1 MKSFKLVGLALL
13 WLGLVGKEHNQNPLF
28 FELPLQ
34 IEDSF
39 ERIEMAELMEEGFIE
54 PISIALNRDSERPL
68 FYESTI
74 RTTVC
79 DDEICEIMY
88 IKLYWDLVGDYVG
101 YDTVATHPLTKFDH
115 EPFTEND
122 YSKLHELL
130 NNDGSILKFKQKSE
144 LIDKEKIKASDVV
157 DGTTG
162 ATALEIKDEVVE
174 GALYSSYTL
183 WHLSHSGKIKN
194 MINEHTEKLY
204 DSSLKNI
211 FIASGRTGYKYFVIQ
226 RLTDQDYIS
235 DTDLWTGFLISDIPL
250 AKKKILNNIP
260 NLLLDKESI
269 QLELAALFSS
279 LDVNSRTVLL
289 NKFQDAQFVYE
300 SAIEELSKNIYLM
313 NKNQTNVFLTLIEG
327 GLFKGDLLISNLKTA
342 YNNTKF
348 AYGYLLEDF
357 IKNNYE
363 D

>member
-1 MKSFKLVGLALL
+1 VKSFKLVGLALL
-13 WLGLVGKEHNQNPLF
+13 WLGLVGKEDNQNPLF

-34 IEDSF
+34 MEDSF

-54 PISIALNRDSERPL
+54 PISIALTSASERPL

-101 YDTVATHPLTKFDH
+101 YDTVAMHPLTKFDH

-130 NNDGSILKFKQKSE
+130 SNDGSILKFKQKGE

-194 MINEHTEKLY
+194 MLNEHTEKLY
-204 DSSLKNI
+204 DSLLKDD

-235 DTDLWTGFLISDIPL
+235 DTDLWTGFLINDIPL
-250 AKKKILNNIP
+250 AKKKILGSLPDI
-260 NLLLDKESI
+260 LLDKESI
-269 QLELAALFSS
+269 QLELATLFSS
-279 LDVNSRTVLL
+279 LDVNSRTILL
-289 NKFQDAQFVYE
+289 NRLQRVHFVYQ
-300 SAIEELSKNIYLM
+300 STLEELSKSISFM
-313 NKNQTNVFLTLIEG
+313 NKNQTNVFLSFIEG
-327 GLFKGDLLISNLKTA
+327 KLFEGDVLVTNLKNA
-342 YNNTKF
+342 VNNSKF
-348 AYGYLLEDF
+348 VYGYLIEDF
-357 IKNNYE
+357 IRINYE